1 MPAKSKNLL
10 GKRFGRYTVTAKNSD
25 NSNSAHIKWN
35 CLCDCGNIRIVS
47 SNHLISGNSKS
58 CGCLRAD
65 ICAERGRKLNGPR
78 HPRWNGGKTSQHGY
92 VNVLKKDHP
101 AANACGY
108 ILEHRLVMEKHLGR
122 YLTKNETVHH
132 KNGIKSDN
140 RLENLELKIGSHGAG
155 QLLKDRLK
163 DAMRLLEQYPDEA
176 QTIRIEEYK
185 NILENSSVRDKIDP
199 SEEVLARAV

>member
-25 NSNSAHIKWN
+25 NSNSAHIKRN
-35 CLCDCGNIRIVS
+35 CL
-47 SNHLISGNSKS
+47 
-58 CGCLRAD
+58 
-65 ICAERGRKLNGPR
+65 
-78 HPRWNGGKTSQHGY
+78 
-92 VNVLKKDHP
+92 
-101 AANACGY
+101 
-108 ILEHRLVMEKHLGR
+108 
-122 YLTKNETVHH
+122 
-132 KNGIKSDN
+132 
-140 RLENLELKIGSHGAG
+140 GAG